1 MMGFAILMMFLIT
14 FEYFVDD
21 VEYRDYE
28 EYED

>member
-1 MMGFAILMMFLIT
+1 MIGFAIPMIFLTT